1 MQAALA
7 QKSALAMARGAD
19 WTSKLIGLEGLLS
32 ETAAGKKWE
41 ELLTRAQADCT
52 EAIDSLA
59 RLTGLLRDQ
68 AQVIWRMH
76 AFLAWD
82 INVRHPC
89 MPKPA
94 WQSAEALEA
103 LPA

>member
-7 QKSALAMARGAD
+7 QKSALSMARGAD

-32 ETAAGKKWE
+32 ETPAGRKWE
-41 ELLTRAQADCT
+41 ELLTRAQNDCT

-68 AQVIWRMH
+68 AQVD
-76 AFLAWD
+76 LAD
-82 INVRHPC
+82 ARLSCLPYQC
-89 MPKPA
+89 QAPL
-94 WQSAEALEA
+94 QAEASLA
-103 LPA
+103 VS